1 MNADSPSSTARPLA
15 GKVALVTG
23 STQGLGRG
31 IARRF
36 VREGARVVIN
46 GRSATK
52 GEVVLAELRELGGD
66 AIFLAADLCDRDAA
80 TKLVQDTVTH
90 FGGLHVLVN
99 NAQITPPLVEA
110 TDPRTDEYLDAA
122 LESGLYASLW
132 TARAAFPIMRDQG
145 AGRIINFASIN
156 GAFGSR
162 YGAAYNAAKEAIR
175 GLTRTLANEFG
186 PFGITVNVVLPAG
199 LSPAYEAFYRDDPKR
214 AEAVARLN
222 PMRRHGRAEED
233 IGAAVAGLAYDAAR
247 YITGQSLYIDG
258 GAHLLGLP
266 QLHGAGASF
275 SS

>member
-1 MNADSPSSTARPLA
+1 VNARSSSAVRTLA

-23 STQGLGRG
+23 STQGLGQG
-31 IARRF
+31 IARRL

-46 GRSATK
+46 GRSARK
-52 GEVVLAELRELGGD
+52 GESVLAELRELGGD
-66 AIFLAADLCDRDAA
+66 ATFLAADLCDRDAA
-80 TKLVQDTVTH
+80 TRLVHDTFAH
-90 FGGLHVLVN
+90 FGRLDVLVN
-99 NAQITPPLVEA
+99 NAQITPPLVEVM
-110 TDPRTDEYLDAA
+110 DLHTDEYLDTA
-122 LESGLYASLW
+122 LRSGLYAALW

-145 AGRIINFASIN
+145 TGRIVNFASIN

-162 YGAAYNAAKEAIR
+162 YGTAYNAAKEAIR

-186 PFGITVNVVLPAG
+186 PCGITVNVVLPAG

-214 AEAVARLN
+214 ADAVARLN

-233 IGAAVAGLAYDAAR
+233 IGAAVAGLAHDAAC

-258 GAHLLGLP
+258 GSHLLGLP
-266 QLHGAGASF
+266 QLHGPGTSF

>member
-1 MNADSPSSTARPLA
+1 VNANSSSAVRPLA

-23 STQGLGRG
+23 STQGLGQG

-46 GRSATK
+46 GRSAKK
-52 GEVVLAELRELGGD
+52 GESVLAELRELGGD
-66 AIFLAADLCDRDAA
+66 ASFLAADLCDRDAA
-80 TKLVQDTVTH
+80 TKLVHDTFAH
-90 FGGLHVLVN
+90 FGRLDVLVN
-99 NAQITPPLVEA
+99 NAQITPPLVDV
-110 TDPRTDEYLDAA
+110 TDLRTDEYLDTA
-122 LESGLYASLW
+122 LQSGLYAALW

-145 AGRIINFASIN
+145 AGRIVNFASIN

-186 PFGITVNVVLPAG
+186 PYGITVNVVLPAG

-214 AEAVARLN
+214 ADAVARLN

-233 IGAAVAGLAYDAAR
+233 IGAAVAGLASDAAR

-258 GAHLLGLP
+258 GSHLLGLP
-266 QLHGAGASF
+266 QFHSAGTSF